1 MADFSAFTPGER
13 AVLDALKRNNV
24 RFMVVGL
31 SAAVLQGAN
40 AATRDIDVWF
50 EDVSD
55 PRIGRAIREAN
66 GIWVSGSLTS

>member
-40 AATRDIDVWF
+40 AATRR
-50 EDVSD
+50 VS
-55 PRIGRAIREAN
+55 R
-66 GIWVSGSLTS
+66 